1 MKTKNLRKL
10 FDYDYVKDKLFVKV
24 YPKNGNEYLLINV
37 PHREIED
44 LVLFPYVLLD
54 KSPTGEIVS
63 AVISNDMLKAY
74 DLDENVLIDLALL
87 NSIGLF
93 PAVVEDIN
101 TIMARLI
108 GIPANELD
116 TPEDVPEQIV
126 VTNNENAFGAS
137 ALFYPEVME
146 ELARRHKGNYFI
158 LPSSIHEIIT
168 VPDDGKIT
176 YEELKEMVTEI
187 NHAQVSP
194 EERLTDE
201 VYYYDVAKREFRKGE
216 AK

>member
-10 FDYDYVKDKLFVKV
+10 FEYDYVKDKLFVKV
-24 YPKNGNEYLLINV
+24 YPKNGNEYLLIQA
-37 PHREIED
+37 PHKEIED

-54 KSPTGEIVS
+54 KSSTGEIVS
-63 AVISNDMLKAY
+63 AVVTNDMLKAY
-74 DLDENVLIDLALL
+74 DLDENVLIDLALF
-87 NSIGLF
+87 NSMELF

-101 TIMARLI
+101 SVIASLM
-108 GIPANELD
+108 GIPVSVIR
-116 TPEDVPEQIV
+116 TPEDASEQIV

-168 VPDDGKIT
+168 VLDDGKIT

-194 EERLTDE
+194 GERLTDE
-201 VYYYDVAKREFRKGE
+201 VYYYDTTKREFRKGD

>member
-24 YPKNGNEYLLINV
+24 YPKKGNEYLLIQA
-37 PHREIED
+37 PHKEIED

-54 KSPTGEIVS
+54 KSLTGEIVS
-63 AVISNDMLKAY
+63 AVVTNDILKAY

-87 NSIGLF
+87 NSVGLF

-101 TIMARLI
+101 TIMAQLM
-108 GIPANELD
+108 GIPASELN
-116 TPEDVPEQIV
+116 TPEDVSDQIV
-126 VTNNENAFGAS
+126 VTNTDNAFGAS
-137 ALFYPEVME
+137 ALFYSGVME
-146 ELARRHKGNYFI
+146 ELARRHNGNYFI

-194 EERLTDE
+194 EERLSDE
-201 VYYYDVAKREFRKGE
+201 VYYYDATKKEFRKGN

>member
-10 FDYDYVKDKLFVKV
+10 FEYDYVKDKLFVKV
-24 YPKNGNEYLLINV
+24 YPKNGNEYLLIQA
-37 PHREIED
+37 PHKEIED

-54 KSPTGEIVS
+54 KSSTGEIVS
-63 AVISNDMLKAY
+63 AVVSNDMLKAY

-87 NSIGLF
+87 NSAKLF

-101 TIMARLI
+101 SVIASLM
-108 GIPANELD
+108 GIPLSE
-116 TPEDVPEQIV
+116 TETSSQIV
-126 VTNNENAFGAS
+126 VTNTENAFGAS
-137 ALFYPEVME
+137 TLFYPEVME

-158 LPSSIHEIIT
+158 LPSSIQEVIT
-168 VPDDGKIT
+168 MPDNGDFT

-187 NHAQVSP
+187 NHAQVAP
-194 EERLTDE
+194 GERLTDE
-201 VYYYDVAKREFRKGE
+201 VYYYDTTKREFRKGN